1 MICLI
6 IQPIHR
12 SGIEILEQ
20 AGLEVR
26 QASAPAMDV
35 VAREIAPAVAA
46 VTRNAGLNRPAME
59 AAVHLR
65 VLGNHGTGYD
75 PVDVAYATE
84 IGLPIVFTPNANV
97 QSVAEHAIAQM
108 MAVAKRLREGD
119 RAVRE
124 GRFDYR
130 YACDC
135 RELAGKTLAIVGFGR
150 IGRRTAEIA
159 KLAFGMRVLVYS
171 PSADPAE
178 ISAAGFEPR
187 DDLDAALSEAD
198 IVSLHQRL
206 TPQTRGLFDR
216 KRLAR
221 LKRGAMLVNTAR
233 GALVDTDALI
243 EAVDSGQ
250 LTGAAMD
257 VFDAEP
263 LPQDHP
269 YSRADR
275 IVLSPHIGGATQ
287 EALERT
293 AVETARQVV
302 DVLDG
307 RRPEFL
313 ANPEAWDR
321 RRPASSEQQRRSAS

>member
-26 QASAPAMDV
+26 QASASTMDV
-35 VAREIAPAVAA
+35 VAREIPAAVAA
-46 VTRNAGLNRPAME
+46 VTRNAGLSRPAME
-59 AAVHLR
+59 AAGRLR

-75 PVDVAYATE
+75 PVDVAYATR
-84 IGLPIVFTPNANV
+84 IGLPIVFTPDANV

-108 MAVAKRLREGD
+108 MAIAKRLRESD

-130 YACDC
+130 YAQEFQ
-135 RELAGKTLAIVGFGR
+135 ELSGKTLAIIGFGR
-150 IGRRTAEIA
+150 IGRRTAQIA
-159 KLAFGMRVLVYS
+159 RLAFGMRVLVHS
-171 PSADPAE
+171 PSADAAE
-178 ISAAGFEPR
+178 IRAGGFEPK

-216 KRLAR
+216 ERLAR

-233 GALVDTDALI
+233 GALVDTDALV
-243 EAVDSGQ
+243 EAVDSGR
-250 LTGAAMD
+250 LRGAAMD

-263 LPQDHP
+263 LPDGHP
-269 YSRADR
+269 YTRADR
-275 IVLSPHIGGATQ
+275 IVLSPHIGGATE

-293 AVETARQVV
+293 AAQTARQVV
-302 DVLDG
+302 DVLEG

-313 ANPEAWDR
+313 ANPDAWDR
-321 RRPASSEQQRRSAS
+321 RRPPASPERQRHTA